1 MAGHTARRSGLGSAG
16 VVVEILQKVPH
27 PCITIVGVGAIIK
40 CLPSILFSVPL
51 SFQTENIPHSH
62 PGFLPEAPLLPLQ
75 VLFLPCYNLLHLN
88 LPFPTVFFHT
98 YPVPMQSPHPYHNTY
113 THLNGH
119 RIRPSARPL
128 QAFCTQHR
136 EFHSFHH

>member
-27 PCITIVGVGAIIK
+27 PCITIVGVEAIIK

-62 PGFLPEAPLLPLQ
+62 PGFLPEAPRLPLQ
-75 VLFLPCYNLLHLN
+75 VLFLPCYNLLPLN

-98 YPVPMQSPHPYHNTY
+98 YPVPMQSDVGLQTAESQF
-113 THLNGH
+113 
-119 RIRPSARPL
+119 PSAPSSPDARACPPD
-128 QAFCTQHR
+128 CSHGR
-136 EFHSFHH
+136 Y